1 MTSIEYNSTQFLNV
15 KLNGI
20 EHVHVQLF
28 IVQFNSWIVLMA
40 FVASSKHQRLLSPW
54 GKNQTNSTSMVAI
67 LALTLKAPISQ
78 INNIYNMTCSFFI
91 LHQYSL
97 PFLFSA
103 ILKVKQSLSL
113 KDNCLEIF
121 SAFQNLDIHGLKICY
136 WCLGGVF
143 LCLFPYI
150 VAIQKGI
157 FCGYI
162 IKI

>member
-28 IVQFNSWIVLMA
+28 IVQFNSWIVVMA

-54 GKNQTNSTSMVAI
+54 GKNKTNSTSMVAI
-67 LALTLKAPISQ
+67 LTLRSKASIWQ

-97 PFLFSA
+97 PFLFST
-103 ILKVKQSLSL
+103 ILKVKQSLASKIIVQRVFL
-113 KDNCLEIF
+113 
-121 SAFQNLDIHGLKICY
+121 AFQNLGIHGFKNCY
-136 WCLGGVF
+136 CYLAGVF

-150 VAIQKGI
+150 ATI
-157 FCGYI
+157 
-162 IKI
+162 